1 MDLRDV
7 TKNQHFVPQVEQRL
21 NAINPK
27 AKSENQKIYSFSIRD
42 RNRCAVSIDSEKGV
56 KISKNLSLSDLFSF
70 DVLGKEASKYN
81 FEKLFHDY
89 EAIIKA
95 NTESLLSKIDLPKA
109 DIKSEVINIFR
120 SKILNF
126 IRNPYSI
133 KRILNTF
140 SSVKDFYP
148 TDPVHYKNFERVL
161 NGNKPQ
167 KNNLC
172 KQLGITENEYQE
184 WLVIIFLLLTPM
196 KEKQLNFLDQFIKR
210 AYENSN
216 SLIKVYVYT
225 YDDETCLLS
234 DRGFSFYELENN
246 TTVWDF
252 NLCSQGFIRYV
263 FMNIEASVPQDT
275 PQKILDMLK
284 STSNRVGW
292 MIEPNDLIALEMYN
306 QRTVELCYEHV
317 FSSSLR
323 CHGIEVV

>member
-1 MDLRDV
+1 MKFTNDS
-7 TKNQHFVPQVEQRL
+7 KNHHFIAQIEQKM
-21 NAINPK
+21 NAIDPTK
-27 AKSENQKIYSFSIRD
+27 AKKSRRIYKFEVIDKDSHKITSLE
-42 RNRCAVSIDSEKGV
+42 EKGV
-56 KISKNLSLSDLFSF
+56 KIGGSLSYEDLYTFSIL
-70 DVLGKEASKYN
+70 DEGLREN
-81 FEKLFHDY
+81 FEKIFQYY
-89 EAIIKA
+89 ENSIEA
-95 NTESLLSKIDLPKA
+95 NTKSVLSKASTPNA
-109 DIKSEVINIFR
+109 NIKSEILNIFR
-120 SKILNF
+120 YKILNF
-126 IRNPYSI
+126 VRNPYSI
-133 KRILNTF
+133 KKILNTF
-140 SSVKDFYP
+140 SELKGVIP
-148 TDPVHYKNFERVL
+148 TDPIHFENFERVL
-161 NGNKPQ
+161 NGSNIQ
-167 KNNLC
+167 QDYLC
-172 KQLGITENEYQE
+172 EQLDITKDDYKE
-184 WLVIIFLLLTPM
+184 WLAIIFLLLNPM
-196 KEKQLNFLDQFIKR
+196 EENEINFLDQFIKR
-210 AYENSN
+210 TYENPN
-216 SLIKVYVYT
+216 SLIKVCIYT